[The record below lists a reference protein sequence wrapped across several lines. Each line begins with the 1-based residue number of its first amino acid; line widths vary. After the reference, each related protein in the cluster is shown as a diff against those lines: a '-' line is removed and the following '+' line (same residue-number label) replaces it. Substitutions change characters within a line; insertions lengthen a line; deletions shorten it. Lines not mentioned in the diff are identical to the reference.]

1 MHELILDIET
11 IPDDTLPDELR
22 PEASYGNLKDPVK
35 IATKKAEWE
44 ENGLIKKMSVS
55 PFMCKIVSIQAWSSI
70 KQGYISPESHEEADM
85 ITFIDKAIE
94 EHQLIIGHNLIG
106 FDLQVINARAMITGH
121 DSKDGIFKIGK
132 AKRYSNNPFYDT
144 MQVLAGW
151 EKDKW
156 KGLDWWCQRLGLGG
170 KTNHGSAVYQ
180 MYCDDKRDEID
191 AYCLDDVKATKALYD
206 RIKPYYAYY
215 K

>member
-1 MHELILDIET
+1 MKELILDIET
-11 IPDDTLPDELR
+11 IPDATLLPELK
-22 PEASYGNLKDPVK
+22 PEASLGNLKDPVK
-35 IATKKAEWE
+35 IAAKKAEWE
-44 ENGLIKKMSVS
+44 EDGQVKKMSVS
-55 PFMCKIVSIQAWSSI
+55 PFMCEIVSIQAWSSE
-70 KQGYISPESHEEADM
+70 QGYIEAESHCEGDM
-85 ITFIDKAIE
+85 ITFIDTAIADHE
-94 EHQLIIGHNLIG
+94 LIIGHNLIG

-170 KTNHGSAVYQ
+170 KTNHGSAVHQ
-180 MYCDDKRDEID
+180 MYLDGKRDEID
-191 AYCLDDVKATKALYD
+191 AYCRDDVKATKALYE
-206 RIKPYYAYY
+206 RINKYYAYY

>member
-11 IPDDTLPDELR
+11 IPDDTLLPELR

-35 IATKKAEWE
+35 IEIKKKEWE
-44 ENGLIKKMSVS
+44 AEGQIKKMSVS

-70 KQGYISPESHEEADM
+70 EQGYIAPESHEEADM
-85 ITFIDKAIE
+85 LTFIDRAIE

-151 EKDKW
+151 DRDKW
-156 KGLDWWCQRLGLGG
+156 KGLDWWCRRLGLEG
-170 KTNHGSAVYQ
+170 KTGEGCKVYE
-180 MYCDDKRDEID
+180 MYQEGKRKEID
-191 AYCLDDVKATKALYD
+191 DYCRDDVKATKALYD

>member
-1 MHELILDIET
+1 MINFIDGAIADHELI
-11 IPDDTLPDELR
+11 
-22 PEASYGNLKDPVK
+22 V
-35 IATKKAEWE
+35 
-44 ENGLIKKMSVS
+44 
-55 PFMCKIVSIQAWSSI
+55 
-70 KQGYISPESHEEADM
+70 
-85 ITFIDKAIE
+85 
-94 EHQLIIGHNLIG
+94 GHNLIG
-106 FDLQVINARAMITGH
+106 FDLQVINMRAMITGH

-151 EKDKW
+151 DRDKW

-180 MYCDDKRDEID
+180 MYCDGKRDEID
-191 AYCLDDVKATKALYD
+191 AYCRDDVKATKALYD
-206 RIKPYYAYY
+206 RIKSYYAYY